1 MFLLQ
6 PAAPVVPNQ
15 RSLKTSQLVQGAPG
29 RLFDGAPEKLLLHH
43 QESPDDRKEATSDP
57 VYSRS
62 VKQVRRPS
70 RKRRYVKLLLSVG
83 PTTYCS
89 TLHIILSANITILV
103 LLSRCQLPIAYLD
116 KWGEGGE
123 ARMLHHHFPKIHCCN
138 DDVILSNIYGHQTS
152 PLPTYENPYLK
163 RLIKQAFFM

>member
-1 MFLLQ
+1 MGTVVDGFHNAMFLLQ
-6 PAAPVVPNQ
+6 PAAPVVSNQ
-15 RSLKTSQLVQGAPG
+15 RSLKTPQLVQGAPG
-29 RLFDGAPEKLLLHH
+29 RLFDGTPEKLFLLP

-103 LLSRCQLPIAYLD
+103 LLSRCQLPFVIIARRQL
-116 KWGEGGE
+116 
-123 ARMLHHHFPKIHCCN
+123 
-138 DDVILSNIYGHQTS
+138 V
-152 PLPTYENPYLK
+152 
-163 RLIKQAFFM
+163 